1 MFRLFGK
8 ESMNYVLQVLFI
20 LALMAI
26 GYFARKRGVVSA
38 VGTSEMVRV
47 LVAIIYPC
55 LIFSSVT
62 RLNAGELASNWIMPV
77 MALAIAGTGLLL
89 GLVALRCM
97 RGVDQQRAS
106 AFLFQNTINNYLF
119 LPLPLV
125 MLIWKEQGVAL
136 LVFASMGF
144 ELVVWTV
151 GVFLFNRSS
160 KLSEGIR
167 MMFGPPLI
175 ALMVSIGWVCIRD
188 LLQPELPPDGWLADL
203 AGRLLELFYFGAE
216 TVGKATVAVS
226 MVVAGSRMAALD
238 ARAAFDKHVW
248 IVSALRLVATPIL
261 FILLLKL
268 IPMGEMA
275 YGILAVVAV
284 MPAAVASLVFS
295 ERFGGDSDF
304 IATTLLVTHLGAIVT
319 IPLLLAWAL

>member
-1 MFRLFGK
+1 MIY
-8 ESMNYVLQVLFI
+8 MLQVSLV
-20 LALMAI
+20 LVLMAV
-26 GYFARKRGVVSA
+26 GFMARKRKMISA
-38 VGTSEMVRV
+38 TGTSEMVRV
-47 LVAIIYPC
+47 LIAVIYPC

-62 RLNAGELASNWIMPV
+62 RLNASDLAKNWIMPV

-89 GLVALRCM
+89 GLIALRCM
-97 RGVDQQRAS
+97 KGVDQQRAS

-144 ELVVWTV
+144 ELMVWTV

-160 KLSEGIR
+160 KLSEGLR
-167 MMFGPPLI
+167 MMFSPPLI
-175 ALMVSIGWVCIRD
+175 ALIFSMGWVCVRD
-188 LLQPELPPDGWLADL
+188 LVQLELPESGFFSDL
-203 AGRLLELFYFGAE
+203 TRRLLDLFYFGAD

-226 MVVAGSRMAALD
+226 MIVSGSRIAALNV
-238 ARAAFDKHVW
+238 RAAFDKQVW
-248 IVSALRLVATPIL
+248 IVSALRLVVTPMI
-261 FILLLKL
+261 FILLLKQ
-268 IPMGEMA
+268 IPSSFLDETA

-295 ERFGGDSDF
+295 ERFGGDSEF
-304 IATTLLVTHLGAIVT
+304 IASTLLITHVAALVT

>member
-1 MFRLFGK
+1 
-8 ESMNYVLQVLFI
+8 MNYILQVLFI

-26 GYFARKRGVVSA
+26 GFIARKRGMVSE
-38 VGTSEMVRV
+38 VGTSEMVRI

-62 RLNAGELASNWIMPV
+62 RLNASELAANWIMPV

-89 GLVALRCM
+89 GLIALRCM
-97 RGVDQQRAS
+97 KGVDQQRAS
-106 AFLFQNTINNYLF
+106 AFLFQNTVNNYLF

-125 MLIWKEQGVAL
+125 MLLWKEEGVAL

-144 ELVVWTV
+144 ELMVWTV

-160 KLSEGIR
+160 RFSEGIR
-167 MMFGPPLI
+167 MIFGPPLI
-175 ALMVSIGWVCIRD
+175 ALMFSIGWVCVRD
-188 LLQPELPPDGWLADL
+188 LLRPELPASGIFSDVMR
-203 AGRLLELFYFGAE
+203 RLLDLFYFGAE
-216 TVGKATVAVS
+216 TVGKATIAVS
-226 MVVAGSRMAALD
+226 MLVSGSRIAALNV
-238 ARAAFDKHVW
+238 RAVFDKQVW
-248 IVSALRLVATPIL
+248 ILSALRLVVTPIL

-268 IPMGEMA
+268 IPMGAMA

-284 MPAAVASLVFS
+284 MPAAVVSLIFS

>member
-1 MFRLFGK
+1 
-8 ESMNYVLQVLFI
+8 MNYILQILFI

-26 GYFARKRGVVSA
+26 GFVARKRGMVSEM
-38 VGTSEMVRV
+38 GTSEMVRM
-47 LVAIIYPC
+47 LIAIIYPC

-62 RLNAGELASNWIMPV
+62 RLNAGELAANWIMPV
-77 MALAIAGTGLLL
+77 MAIAIAGTGLLL

-97 RGVDQQRAS
+97 KGVDQQRAS
-106 AFLFQNTINNYLF
+106 AFLFQNTVNNYLF

-125 MLIWKEQGVAL
+125 MLLWKEEGVAL

-144 ELVVWTV
+144 ELTVWTV

-160 KLSEGIR
+160 RFAEGIR
-167 MMFGPPLI
+167 MLFGPPLV
-175 ALMVSIGWVCIRD
+175 ALLFSIGWVCVRD
-188 LLQPELPPDGWLADL
+188 LLRPELPTSGMFSDVMR
-203 AGRLLELFYFGAE
+203 RLLDLFYFGAE
-216 TVGKATVAVS
+216 TVGKATIAISMLVS
-226 MVVAGSRMAALD
+226 GSRIAALNV
-238 ARAAFDKHVW
+238 RAVFDKQVW
-248 IVSALRLVATPIL
+248 VLAALRLVATPIL

-268 IPMGEMA
+268 IPMGAMA

-284 MPAAVASLVFS
+284 MPAAVVSLIFS

-304 IATTLLVTHLGAIVT
+304 IATTLLVTHIGAIAT

>member
-1 MFRLFGK
+1 
-8 ESMNYVLQVLFI
+8 MNYVLQVLFI
-20 LALMAI
+20 LVLMTI
-26 GYFARKRGVVSA
+26 GYAARRRGMVSA

-47 LVAIIYPC
+47 LIAVIYPC

-62 RLNAGELASNWIMPV
+62 RLDARELAANWIMPV

-89 GLVALRCM
+89 GLVALRWI
-97 RGVDQQRAS
+97 RVDDPQRAS

-125 MLIWKEQGVAL
+125 MLLWGEQGVAL

-144 ELVVWTV
+144 ELTVWTI

-160 KLSEGIR
+160 RLSEGIR
-167 MMFGPPLI
+167 MMFGPPLV
-175 ALMVSIGWVCIRD
+175 ALIFSIGWVCVRD
-188 LLQPELPPDGWLADL
+188 LAAPELPAAGFFADL
-203 AGRLLELFYFGAE
+203 AHRVLDLLYFGAE

-226 MVVAGSRMAALD
+226 MIVSGSRIAALNVS
-238 ARAAFDKHVW
+238 AAFDRHVW
-248 IVSALRLVATPIL
+248 LVSALRLVVTPVL

-268 IPMGEMA
+268 IPMDETA
-275 YGILAVVAV
+275 YGILCVVAV

-304 IATTLLVTHLGAIVT
+304 IATTLLITHLGAIVT

>member
-1 MFRLFGK
+1 
-8 ESMNYVLQVLFI
+8 MNYVLQVLFI
-20 LALMAI
+20 LVLMTV
-26 GYFARKRGVVSA
+26 GYAARKRGVVSA

-47 LVAIIYPC
+47 LIAIIYPC

-62 RLNAGELASNWIMPV
+62 KLNAQELAANWIMPV
-77 MALAIAGTGLLL
+77 LAMVIAGTGLVL
-89 GLVALRCM
+89 GLLAVRCLK
-97 RGVDQQRAS
+97 GIDQKRAS

-125 MLIWKEQGVAL
+125 LLLWKEQGVAL

-160 KLSEGIR
+160 KLAEGLR

-175 ALMVSIGWVCIRD
+175 ALILSIGWVCVRD
-188 LLQPELPPDGWLADL
+188 LASPELPATGFFADL
-203 AGRLLELFYFGAE
+203 AGRLLDLTYFGAE

-226 MVVAGSRMAALD
+226 MVVSGSRIAALD
-238 ARAAFDKHVW
+238 VRAAFDKHVW
-248 IVSALRLVATPIL
+248 ILAALRLVVTPVL
-261 FILLLKL
+261 FILLLKQ
-268 IPMGEMA
+268 IPMDDMA
-275 YGILAVVAV
+275 RGILSVVAV
-284 MPAAVASLVFS
+284 MPAAVTSLIFS

-304 IATTLLVTHLGAIVT
+304 IASSLLVTHLAGIVT

>member
-1 MFRLFGK
+1 
-8 ESMNYVLQVLFI
+8 
-20 LALMAI
+20 MAI
-26 GYFARKRGVVSA
+26 GFVARKRGMVSA

-47 LVAIIYPC
+47 LIAVIYPC

-62 RLNAGELASNWIMPV
+62 RLNAGELAANWIMPV

-97 RGVDQQRAS
+97 KGVDQQRAS

-125 MLIWKEQGVAL
+125 MLLWGEDGVAL

-144 ELVVWTV
+144 ELMVWTV
-151 GVFLFNRSS
+151 GVFLFNRASRF
-160 KLSEGIR
+160 SEGLR

-175 ALMVSIGWVCIRD
+175 ALLFSMCWVCVRD
-188 LLQPELPPDGWLADL
+188 LLQPELPAAGFFADL
-203 AGRLLELFYFGAE
+203 ARRLLDLAYFGTE

-226 MVVAGSRMAALD
+226 MIVSGSRIAALD
-238 ARAAFDKHVW
+238 VRAAFDKQVW
-248 IVSALRLVATPIL
+248 IVSALRLVVTPVI

-304 IATTLLVTHLGAIVT
+304 IATTLLVTHLAAIVT

>member
-1 MFRLFGK
+1 
-8 ESMNYVLQVLFI
+8 MNYVLQVLFI
-20 LALMAI
+20 LVLMAI
-26 GYFARKRGVVSA
+26 GFMARKRGMVSA

-47 LVAIIYPC
+47 LIAVIYPC

-62 RLNAGELASNWIMPV
+62 RLNAQELAANWIMPA
-77 MALAIAGTGLLL
+77 MALAIAGTGLML
-89 GLVALRCM
+89 GLAALRCM
-97 RGVDQQRAS
+97 KGVDQQRAS

-125 MLIWKEQGVAL
+125 MLLWGAEGVAL

-144 ELVVWTV
+144 ELTVWTV

-167 MMFGPPLI
+167 MMFGPPLM
-175 ALMVSIGWVCIRD
+175 ALIFSIGWVCIRD
-188 LLQPELPPDGWLADL
+188 LAQPTLPDSGFIAELLR
-203 AGRLLELFYFGAE
+203 RLLELFYFGAE

-226 MVVAGSRMAALD
+226 MVVSGSRIAALD
-238 ARAAFDKHVW
+238 VRAAFDRHVW
-248 IVSALRLVATPIL
+248 IVSALRLVVTPVI
-261 FILLLKL
+261 FILILKL
-268 IPMGEMA
+268 IPMGELA
-275 YGILAVVAV
+275 YGILAVVAT

>member
-1 MFRLFGK
+1 
-8 ESMNYVLQVLFI
+8 MNYILQLLFI

-26 GYFARKRGVVSA
+26 GFVARKRGMVSEM
-38 VGTSEMVRV
+38 GTSEMVRM
-47 LVAIIYPC
+47 LIAIIYPC

-62 RLNAGELASNWIMPV
+62 RLNAGELAANWIMPV
-77 MALAIAGTGLLL
+77 MAIAIAGTGLLL

-97 RGVDQQRAS
+97 KGVDQQRAS
-106 AFLFQNTINNYLF
+106 AFLFQNTVNNYLF

-125 MLIWKEQGVAL
+125 MLLWKEEGVAL

-144 ELVVWTV
+144 ELTVWTV

-160 KLSEGIR
+160 RFAEGIR
-167 MMFGPPLI
+167 MLFGPPLV
-175 ALMVSIGWVCIRD
+175 ALLFSIGWVCVRD
-188 LLQPELPPDGWLADL
+188 LLRPELPISGMFSDVMR
-203 AGRLLELFYFGAE
+203 RLLDLFYFGAE
-216 TVGKATVAVS
+216 TVGKATIAISMLVS
-226 MVVAGSRMAALD
+226 GSRIAALNV
-238 ARAAFDKHVW
+238 RAVFDKQVW
-248 IVSALRLVATPIL
+248 VLAALRLVATPIL

-268 IPMGEMA
+268 IPMGAMA

-284 MPAAVASLVFS
+284 MPAAVVSLIFS

-304 IATTLLVTHLGAIVT
+304 IATTLLVTHIGAIAT